1 MPSFYHI
8 ASIYILYH
16 TFCVLKRFYLL
27 FLYNLYN
34 VCFICT
40 FMSVY
45 APEIYAFITPTA
57 VGLIINTFT
66 CINLNVQ

>member
-1 MPSFYHI
+1 
-8 ASIYILYH
+8 
-16 TFCVLKRFYLL
+16 
-27 FLYNLYN
+27 
-34 VCFICT
+34 
-40 FMSVY
+40 MSVY